1 MRIGLALIVGIKK
14 LNISMEVYMQRVER
28 EIPKNCEIVFWGD
41 THGGSTL
48 THYNGIQMIIDY
60 IVSKKNCY
68 WAHMGDW
75 IEAITTDDK
84 RFNMNTLKGH
94 SIPQDQADEM
104 IELVRPIRKK
114 GIVGLM
120 GNHELKLHRITNL
133 ARYICEKLK
142 IPYGTTES
150 RIIFKNNGQRL
161 FNAFVTHRIN
171 LLHSRAKDYIQ
182 AEANV
187 KAALKQ
193 QLYKRMGDCAVMI
206 AGHAHQLIVIPP
218 NPELYLVDSTDGLK
232 QHYLT
237 GDMGREGE
245 FIDPGRRWYGCSGS
259 TRKRYVD
266 GIDDYSDIYAPN
278 ELGCLIL
285 TVEGG
290 KITDLRK
297 FKV

>member
-1 MRIGLALIVGIKK
+1 
-14 LNISMEVYMQRVER
+14 MQRIVK
-28 EIPKNCEIVFWGD
+28 EIPKNCEIVFLGD

-48 THYNGIQMIIDY
+48 THYAGINMIVDY
-60 IVSKKNCY
+60 IASKPRCF
-68 WAHMGDW
+68 WVHMGDW
-75 IEAITTDDK
+75 IEAIATDDK
-84 RFNMNTLKGH
+84 RFNADTLKGKT
-94 SIPQDQADEM
+94 IPHDQADEM
-104 IELVRPIRKK
+104 IDYFMRIRKK
-114 GIVGLM
+114 GICGLL

-133 ARYICEKLK
+133 VKYICGKKNLD
-142 IPYGTTES
+142 IPYGTTEA
-150 RIIFKNNGQRL
+150 RIIFTHGGKRL
-161 FNAFVTHRIN
+161 FNAFVTHRIK
-171 LLHSRAKDYIQ
+171 LLRSQAKDFIQ

-218 NPELYLVDSTDGLK
+218 NPELYLVDGPEGLK
-232 QHYLT
+232 QAYLT

-278 ELGCLIL
+278 ELGFLIM
-285 TVEGG
+285 TVDGG
-290 KITDLRK
+290 QVVDIRK